1 MTVSTQVSR
10 NEYTGNGA
18 TTQYDFTFRILDKSH
33 LLVQTL
39 DTSESIVTLTLGTD
53 YTVTGVNR
61 YNGGKVVLTSA
72 LPAGYKISIERSTPV
87 TQEASIR
94 NQGGFFPEIHEDA
107 FDKLTMLVQ
116 QAYGWWSGLS
126 LRKPSWLANYYDA
139 LNNRIRNLRDPSLAQ
154 DAATKSYVDSSDIDL
169 QQQITSNFNRSLR
182 VPDSYISQ
190 LPSAQDRAWKG
201 LGFDGAGQP
210 KLQDP
215 AGTGLWGYV
224 PAIGSFEQGSL
235 LTQRFEV
242 LLWESTDEYW
252 RWDGVMP
259 KVVLPGSTPATAGGT
274 GKGKWIDVTDATLRS
289 NLGSSELPG
298 AALVALKH
306 GNVNDA
312 LHYQTPFMHGGAD
325 DYDSVTQTGTDNYE
339 PLRDA
344 IDAALADGSRLV
356 IVDGGRYFID
366 LTVDGRTPLNLGGSN
381 FTPTNTSEGAI
392 GVELV
397 CRGRTEFIVKFPS
410 ERSACFVS
418 SGGSGTKTKRSI
430 RGAHVI
436 AHPTTKGWGLPF
448 VWEGAC
454 ISSNYDCEATETF
467 ATICLHNNLEGQFT
481 EKNKFYNFRDHNCKV
496 GILYKITDGDN
507 SFHGNEFIGTQMNIF
522 IDEDTTSNSGSGIS
536 FEVAEGK
543 RAHAYFQKF
552 DIRMFGG
559 AGAKAIDLL
568 LATVDY
574 SECDITVEDDCIL
587 RSQDDSWFHCHGK
600 FSNYNGSTTLDC
612 PVAPRLSVPAN
623 FIFDNASSMRA
634 LGNFTYTGMT
644 DWYPQTFDINNS
656 DRMLDGCYPD
666 IKRVRSTIG
675 NINTL
680 AFINW
685 DSDTAGFRFMSV
697 PSGGRTQDAKTK
709 WVLSTDGSVI
719 SSRTDAGVMY
729 QDVYTGSTST
739 RARIYHK
746 PTAFG
751 PGTHNAMSCGEASQ
765 AWTQVFATN
774 GTISPSDGRLKCDK
788 QEMSENQILAFYFIG
803 ALKTSIWRWIK
814 RVDEEGDE
822 ARYHVGPIAQE
833 VIQIYEHYCGEG
845 SWRQCGVFG
854 YDEWAEQPEEWQDI
868 PAREEIIETD
878 EDGKTRVIQEAA
890 AATRI
895 LVREYRAAGSE
906 YKLRKD
912 ELLWA
917 VTHATR
923 IVNDRA
929 MKAAGIELPRAP
941 DELSALVR
949 SN

>member
-18 TTQYDFTFRILDKSH
+18 TTQYDFTFRIMDKSD

-39 DTSESIVTLTLGTD
+39 DASETITTLTLDAD
-53 YTVTGVNR
+53 YSVTGVNR
-61 YNGGKVVLTSA
+61 YSGGKVVLNTP
-72 LPAGYKISIERSTPV
+72 LPDSYKISIERSIPV
-87 TQEASIR
+87 TQETSIR

-107 FDKLTMLVQ
+107 FDKLTMIIQ
-116 QAYGWWSGLS
+116 RMYGWWSGLA
-126 LRKPSWLANYYDA
+126 LKKPSWLANYYDA
-139 LNNRIRNLRDPSLAQ
+139 VNNRIRNLRDPSQAQ
-154 DAATKSYVDSSDIDL
+154 DAATKNYVDGQIGDNTNSWQAGDRALDQKIDANYRRT
-169 QQQITSNFNRSLR
+169 IR
-182 VPDSYISQ
+182 VPESDVAMV
-190 LPSAQDRAWKG
+190 PSA
-201 LGFDGAGQP
+201 
-210 KLQDP
+210 
-215 AGTGLWGYV
+215 
-224 PAIGSFEQGSL
+224 EQ
-235 LTQRFEV
+235 
-242 LLWESTDEYW
+242 
-252 RWDGVMP
+252 
-259 KVVLPGSTPATAGGT
+259 
-274 GKGKWIDVTDATLRS
+274 RS
-289 NLGSSELPG
+289 NSLFGWNSSGRPVPIFSMTDTADLALKLASNSLAG
-298 AALVALKH
+298 AILVALNK
-306 GNVNDA
+306 GTVYDA
-312 LHYQTPFMHGGAD
+312 IKYVTPYMFGGID
-325 DYDSVTQTGTDNYE
+325 DYSSTTQTGTDNYQ
-339 PLRDA
+339 PFKDA
-344 IDAALADGSRLV
+344 IDRAISDGHGLV
-356 IVDGGRYFID
+356 VVDGGRWFID
-366 LTVDGRTPLNLGGSN
+366 LTIPGREAINLGGTG
-381 FTPTNTSEGAI
+381 FVPTNDVAGTK
-392 GVELV
+392 GVEIR
-397 CRGRTEFIVKFPS
+397 CSGGAEFIVKFPS
-410 ERSACFVS
+410 ERSECFVS
-418 SGGSGTKTKRSI
+418 SGGSGSKTKRGI
-430 RGAHVI
+430 RGARVI
-436 AHPTTKGWGLPF
+436 AHPSCKGWGLPF

-454 ISSNYDCEATETF
+454 ISQNYDCEATECY
-467 ATICLHNNLEGQFT
+467 ATVCLHNKEAGQFT
-481 EKNKFYNFRDHNCKV
+481 EKNKFYNFRDHSCKV
-496 GILYKITDGDN
+496 GILYKITDGNN

-522 IDEDTTSNSGSGIS
+522 IDADTPANSGSGIA
-536 FEVAEGK
+536 FEVSEGK
-543 RAHAYFQKF
+543 RAHAYFQVY

-559 AGAKAIDLL
+559 AGAKVIDLQR
-568 LATVDY
+568 AVVDY
-574 SECDITVEDDCIL
+574 SDCDITVEDDCIL

-623 FIFDNASSMRA
+623 FIFDNASSSRA

-680 AFINW
+680 AFINS

-709 WVLSTDGSVI
+709 WVLSTNGSVI
-719 SSRTDAGVMY
+719 SSRSDAGIMY
-729 QDVYTGSTST
+729 QDVYTGSTDT

-746 PTAFG
+746 TTAFG

-814 RVDEEGDE
+814 RADEEGDE

-833 VIQIYEHYCGEG
+833 VIRIYEHYCGPD

-854 YDEWAEQPEEWQDI
+854 YDEWREQLEEWQDI
-868 PAREEIIETD
+868 PAREEITETD
-878 EDGKTRVIQEAA
+878 EDGKTRVIQEASA
-890 AATRI
+890 AARI

-929 MKAAGIELPRAP
+929 MKAAGIQLPCVP
-941 DELSALVR
+941 NEIVDLISM
-949 SN
+949 